1 MSSSWIRTGLK
12 YAALLAPTAFLGAL
26 VVLVA
31 LGAAVTGVLRDPA
44 HFADAPGLIQKLTKA
59 VYWHTRRHW
68 HTVPEC
74 VLFDPELLYRP
85 RPGSCVFENAEFSTA
100 MHFDARGARVTP
112 TPAPAANDESSLPR
126 VVVVGDSH
134 AMGWGVQDH
143 ETFASVLASE
153 YGYRT
158 VNLAVSSYGTPR
170 ELSRLRRDAALE
182 PGDVVVIQYC
192 DNDLAENRYFAESG
206 ERRRY
211 EPAELQALLDYR
223 PARVKPLPVA
233 GVILRLAWKD
243 VVDAVGGAFD
253 ESDPATDPTAAFLKV
268 LEASPELEG
277 HAVLVVAINGPALGT
292 HLDQDRLAAAGLPLL
307 VPQLS
312 QDEFLDIDDHMRP
325 RGHRAVAA
333 ALDAAIRGRGRAQ

>member
-1 MSSSWIRTGLK
+1 MSSSWTRTGLK
-12 YAALLAPTAFLGAL
+12 YAALLAPTAFLAAL
-26 VVLVA
+26 VALVA
-31 LGAAVTGVLRDPA
+31 LGAAVTGVLRDPE
-44 HFADAPGLIQKLTKA
+44 HFDDASELVRKLTKA

-85 RPGSCVFENAEFSTA
+85 RPGSCLFENAEFSTT
-100 MHFDARGARVTP
+100 MHFDAQGARVMP
-112 TPAPAANDESSLPR
+112 LPAPAADDESSMPR
-126 VVVVGDSH
+126 VVIVGDSH
-134 AMGWGVQDH
+134 AMGWGVQDQ
-143 ETFASVLASE
+143 ETFASVLARDYS
-153 YGYRT
+153 YRT

-170 ELSRLRRDAALE
+170 ELLRLRRDFTLE
-182 PGDVVVIQYC
+182 PGDIVVIQYC
-192 DNDLAENRYFAESG
+192 DNDFAENRQFAGSG

-223 PARVKPLPVA
+223 PARVSPLPVA

-243 VVDAVGGAFD
+243 AIDAVRRGFD
-253 ESDPATDPTAAFLKV
+253 ESDTATDATSAFLKV
-268 LEASPELEG
+268 LEAHAELEG
-277 HAVLVVAINGPALGT
+277 HPVLVVAINGPGLGT
-292 HLDQDRLAAAGLPLL
+292 HLDEVRLAAAGLPLL

-333 ALDAAIRGRGRAQ
+333 ALDAAIRGRGRAR

>member
-1 MSSSWIRTGLK
+1 MSSSWIRTGLR
-12 YAALLAPTAFLGAL
+12 YAALLAPTVFLAAL
-26 VVLVA
+26 VALVA

-44 HFADAPGLIQKLTKA
+44 RFADAPRLIQKLTKA

-85 RPGSCVFENAEFSTA
+85 RPGSCVFENAEFSTT

-112 TPAPAANDESSLPR
+112 TPAPAAAEQGPLPR

-143 ETFASVLASE
+143 ETFASILARE

-170 ELSRLRRDAALE
+170 ELSRLRRDAVLE

-192 DNDLAENRYFAESG
+192 DNDLAENRHFAESG
-206 ERRRY
+206 EPRRY
-211 EPAELQALLDYR
+211 EPAALEALLNYR
-223 PARVKPLPVA
+223 PARVAPLPVA

-243 VVDAVGGAFD
+243 VVDAVRGAFD
-253 ESDPATDPTAAFLKV
+253 ESDPATDPTSAFLKV
-268 LEASPELEG
+268 LEAYPELEG
-277 HAVLVVAINGPALGT
+277 HAVLVVAINGPLLGT
-292 HLDQDRLAAAGLPLL
+292 HLDHDRLAAAGFPLL
-307 VPQLS
+307 VPDLS
-312 QDEFLDIDDHMRP
+312 DGDFLDIDDHMRP

-333 ALDAAIRGRGRAQ
+333 ALDAAIRGRDPAR